1 MILEIDLGNTR
12 IKWRLRTESGRLA
25 GGSLAEESLD
35 DLARYFAQQG
45 WLPRQVWVASVRPR
59 SAGAGLMGQC
69 RRLWQLTPGF
79 AQTQA
84 RTGDLVNAYHDHRQ
98 MGVDRWLALLAA
110 RQAYSGPVLVVQ
122 AGTAITVDL
131 LAPGGRH
138 LGGYIGP
145 GWQLMRQALAEQ
157 TAQVQL
163 PAQAPGWGTD
173 PGRSTE
179 EAVKA
184 ALAAMMEG
192 LIGRGRLALSQK
204 AGEPRVVVGGG
215 DGEGLSARLSDATYW
230 PELVLDG
237 LAPAYEGGALSF
249 QG

>member
-25 GGSLAEESLD
+25 GGALAEESLD
-35 DLARYFAQQG
+35 DLARYFARQA
-45 WLPRQVWVASVRPR
+45 WKPRQIWIASVRPR
-59 SAGAGLMGQC
+59 SANANLAAQC
-69 RRLWQLTPGF
+69 HRLWQLRPGF
-79 AQTQA
+79 AQTWAQ
-84 RTGDLVNAYHDHRQ
+84 TGDLVNAYRDHRQ

-110 RQAYSGPVLVVQ
+110 HRAYGGSVLVVQ

-131 LAPGGRH
+131 LASGGRH

-157 TAQVQL
+157 TAQVRL
-163 PAQAPGWGTD
+163 PAQVPSWAAE

-184 ALAAMMEG
+184 ALAAMVEG
-192 LIGRGRLALSQK
+192 LIGRGRSVLSRE
-204 AGEPRVVVGGG
+204 AGELRVVVGGG
-215 DGEGLSARLSDATYW
+215 DGEGLAAMLSDATYW

-237 LAPAYEGGALSF
+237 LAPAFEGGALSF

>member
-25 GGSLAEESLD
+25 GGTLAEESLEN
-35 DLARYFAQQG
+35 LARYFA
-45 WLPRQVWVASVRPR
+45 RQAWQPCQIWVASVRPR
-59 SAGAGLMGQC
+59 SANASLMNQC
-69 RRLWQLTPGF
+69 RELWQVTPGF
-79 AQTQA
+79 AQTQV
-84 RTGDLVNAYHDHRQ
+84 RTGDLVNAYRDHRQ
-98 MGVDRWLALLAA
+98 MGVDRWLALLAVQ
-110 RQAYSGPVLVVQ
+110 RVYGGPVLVVQ

-131 LAPGGRH
+131 LAPDGRH

-163 PAQAPGWGTD
+163 PAQAPSWGTE

-184 ALAAMMEG
+184 ALAAMVEG
-192 LIGRGRLALSQK
+192 LVGRGRSMLSQE
-204 AGEPRVVVGGG
+204 AGEPRIVVGGG
-215 DGEGLSARLSDATYW
+215 DGENLAAKLNDATYW

-237 LAPAYEGGALSF
+237 LAPACEGGALSF